1 MPLGLGAQTQSCQAT
16 VNNAVSNYET
26 RRILCSVLS
35 MWGVRTQAFSS
46 QIQMSFS
53 LDMSDKICQVIYIF
67 NSQFEGLYYKLVKLE
82 KG

>member
-1 MPLGLGAQTQSCQAT
+1 
-16 VNNAVSNYET
+16 
-26 RRILCSVLS
+26 